1 VTKVEPYKLGQ
12 YALVGNPGDP
22 GVIVTVTIK
31 NGTDVVFDTSLA
43 DVLVTYGPNG
53 EATEREYD
61 EEGFAGNI
69 PPGRTATAKYDFAV
83 VPTEH
88 QDELLIEVTPSWD
101 HEPSFFEGSAS

>member
-69 PPGRTATAKYDFAV
+69 PPGTSRREG
-83 VPTEH
+83 PP
-88 QDELLIEVTPSWD
+88 QPSTTS
-101 HEPSFFEGSAS
+101 PSYPPSTRMSY